1 MRGTIGNRGGVPAT
15 LAGFRRWRRT
25 RPFWGGLF
33 TLLAALLLLYPP
45 YASLKFGDIEV
56 SLRTTAG
63 ISALVIGVV
72 MIACAL
78 SFWIRPEWRL
88 SAGIVA
94 LLLSLVALVVVNLGS
109 FLIGTTLG
117 VIGSSLA
124 IAWSPRRAPGRETR
138 ETTAD
143 RPGVSEHGRRS
154 PTGYKPSP
162 VPRTNGTGD
171 GGRTHEGETVEV
183 TEATRI
189 GEGDK

>member
-1 MRGTIGNRGGVPAT
+1 MRGTIGNRGGVPAV

-138 ETTAD
+138 ETAAD
-143 RPGVSEHGRRS
+143 RSGRSERARRG
-154 PTGYKPSP
+154 PAAYKPSP
-162 VPRTNGTGD
+162 VPRENGA
-171 GGRTHEGETVEV
+171 REGETARGGETADL

>member
-1 MRGTIGNRGGVPAT
+1 MRGTIGNRGGVPAV

-109 FLIGTTLG
+109 FLVGTTLG

-138 ETTAD
+138 EATAD
-143 RPGVSEHGRRS
+143 HSERSERGRRG
-154 PTGYKPSP
+154 PAAYKPSP
-162 VPRTNGTGD
+162 VPRENGSRG
-171 GGRTHEGETVEV
+171 GETAELA
-183 TEATRI
+183 EATRI

>member
-1 MRGTIGNRGGVPAT
+1 MKGSADERRGLSAV
-15 LAGFRRWRRT
+15 LAGFRNWRRT

-45 YASLKFGDIEV
+45 YASLKLGDVEV

-78 SFWIRPEWRL
+78 SFWVRPEWRL

-109 FLIGTTLG
+109 FLVGTTLG

-124 IAWSPRRAPGRETR
+124 IAWSPRRGSRSGAAGQQ
-138 ETTAD
+138 
-143 RPGVSEHGRRS
+143 RPGGTAPHWEYPSGR
-154 PTGYKPSP
+154 KPSP
-162 VPRTNGTGD
+162 VPRERGSEDD
-171 GGRTHEGETVEV
+171 GATAVAEG
-183 TEATRI
+183 TRI
-189 GEGDK
+189 GEGDT

>member
-1 MRGTIGNRGGVPAT
+1 MKGTTGERGGVST
-15 LAGFRRWRRT
+15 GLARFRRWRGT

-88 SAGIVA
+88 SAGILA
-94 LLLSLVALVVVNLGS
+94 LLLSLVSLVVVNLGS
-109 FLIGTTLG
+109 FLIGTLLG

-124 IAWSPRRAPGRETR
+124 ISWSPRREPGCGTGSASGAAPVEHRDSAAGR
-138 ETTAD
+138 
-143 RPGVSEHGRRS
+143 
-154 PTGYKPSP
+154 KPSP
-162 VPRTNGTGD
+162 VPRERRPESGGTA
-171 GGRTHEGETVEV
+171 TAGER
-183 TEATRI
+183 ARI
-189 GEGDK
+189 GEGDT

>member
-1 MRGTIGNRGGVPAT
+1 M
-15 LAGFRRWRRT
+15 AGFRSWRRT

-45 YASLKFGDIEV
+45 YASLKLGDVEV

-78 SFWIRPEWRL
+78 SFWVRPEWRL

-109 FLIGTTLG
+109 FLVGTTLG
-117 VIGSSLA
+117 VVGSSLA
-124 IAWSPRRAPGRETR
+124 IAWSPRRGAGSG
-138 ETTAD
+138 AAGQ
-143 RPGVSEHGRRS
+143 RPGGTARRREFPSGR
-154 PTGYKPSP
+154 KPSP
-162 VPRTNGTGD
+162 VPRERRSED
-171 GGRTHEGETVEV
+171 EGATTVAEG
-183 TEATRI
+183 TRI
-189 GEGDK
+189 GEGDT